1 MRNKKSRSQTDA
13 KRGNEINEINQRMAN
28 TLPGTGSEGIE
39 DSPFAHPPFTLAIVI
54 VNWNVR
60 DLLVACLRAVEAD
73 LTASRLS
80 GQIWVVD
87 NASSD
92 DSVALLRRDF
102 PQVQLIASDKNLGF
116 AGGNNAAL
124 RAIGFADK
132 PPSPL
137 RRGAGGEVDL
147 PEAVLLLNPDTVV
160 HPGSLSALS
169 DFLKNNP
176 QAGIAGARLV
186 YGDGTFQHGA
196 FAFPGLWQLAIE
208 LLPLPG
214 RLAESSLNGRYPL
227 SAYESGRPFRIGHP
241 LGAAMCVRR
250 EAIQQVGLLDE
261 RYQMYV
267 EEIDWSKRI
276 VLAGW
281 AAYCVPAAWITHLG
295 GQSTGQ
301 VQMNSLI
308 NLWRSRYRFYRQY
321 YNPFKLWLAAQI
333 VRLGMRRKATLD
345 SQAASRGE
353 LSQAELVQRLN
364 GYEQVS
370 KIWQAK
376 TE

>member
-1 MRNKKSRSQTDA
+1 VSELASQ
-13 KRGNEINEINQRMAN
+13 RMSEWRMAN
-28 TLPGTGSEGIE
+28 NRME
-39 DSPFAHPPFTLAIVI
+39 DSPFAHSPFAIII

-60 DLLVACLRAVEAD
+60 DRLAACLRSIEAD
-73 LTASRLS
+73 LTASQLP
-80 GQIWVVD
+80 GQVWVVD
-87 NASSD
+87 NASTD
-92 DSVALLRRDF
+92 DSVAMLRRDF

-132 PPSPL
+132 PPSPG
-137 RRGAGGEVDL
+137 RRGARGEVDL
-147 PEAVLLLNPDTVV
+147 PEAVLLLNPDSEV
-160 HPGSLSALS
+160 HPGALRALF

-176 QAGIAGARLV
+176 RAGIVGARLS
-186 YGDGTFQHGA
+186 YGDGSFQHSV

-214 RLAESSLNGRYPL
+214 RLVESRLNGRYPR
-227 SAYESGRPFRIGHP
+227 SAYESGRPFRVGHP

-276 VLAGW
+276 VSAGW
-281 AAYCVPAAWITHLG
+281 AAYCVPAAQITHLG

-301 VQMNSLI
+301 VQISSFI
-308 NLWRSRYRFYRQY
+308 NLWTSRCQFYRKHY
-321 YNPFKLWLAAQI
+321 HPLKFWLAGQI
-333 VRLGMRRKATLD
+333 VRMGMRRKAVVD
-345 SQAASRGE
+345 SQAANRGE
-353 LSQAELVQRLN
+353 LSQAELAQRLS
-364 GYEQVS
+364 GYEQV
-370 KIWQAK
+370 INVWQDRAG
-376 TE
+376 